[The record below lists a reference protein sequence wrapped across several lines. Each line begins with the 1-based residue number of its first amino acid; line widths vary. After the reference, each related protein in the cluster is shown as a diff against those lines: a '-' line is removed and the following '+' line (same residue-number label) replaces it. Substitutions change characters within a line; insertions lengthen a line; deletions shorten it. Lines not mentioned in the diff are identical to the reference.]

1 MGLGGGRLPLGSRGK
16 GLIPLAF
23 RAYPPQSH
31 RPSTNMVLFSLG
43 GRAWDQH
50 GSSAQLPVLALRAGL
65 TVAWPRVPGIQFT
78 RPQGLCAS
86 VYVCLLVS
94 VSAGPHV
101 PALSLSLGRE
111 REKAAL

>member
-1 MGLGGGRLPLGSRGK
+1 
-16 GLIPLAF
+16 
-23 RAYPPQSH
+23 
-31 RPSTNMVLFSLG
+31 MVLFSLG

-50 GSSAQLPVLALRAGL
+50 GSSAQLPVLALRAGP

-94 VSAGPHV
+94 VSAGLLYMV
-101 PALSLSLGRE
+101 DLIMFALLVASDLALRLLSQLTQV
-111 REKAAL
+111 LL